1 MDLSLT
7 FVTAQWPLYRPSPG
21 MISRDLLKRRAAS
34 AASPTLYSGSCTV
47 VTLATPIEPTP
58 SPFTPFPLF
67 VVNIIDFSKEFCVC
81 FDCWL
86 QACVL
91 RPAGRLALSRSSSH
105 WSSMIR
111 APSRA
116 LSYEMPNLAI
126 MLGEVV

>member
-67 VVNIIDFSKEFCVC
+67 IVNTIDFSKEFACVSTAGC
-81 FDCWL
+81 EL
-86 QACVL
+86 VL
-91 RPAGRLALSRSSSH
+91 RPAGRSALSRSSSH
-105 WSSMIR
+105 WSSIIR